1 MGYSEVV
8 STAAFLLALFV
19 ALRTWRWDRP
29 VITVDGAHWPGG
41 LGTAEPHKISFRVD
55 VSNRGNHATQIL
67 SAFWQVERE
76 NFPVRTIPASHG
88 GGGVESMFTAP
99 SASKEPEF
107 PFILDRNQRRTWDFE
122 MSIDGIRG
130 RGAITRLRPAV
141 EFMSRRDRRVVYGSW
156 QQPEL
161 A

>member
-29 VITVDGAHWPGG
+29 VITVDGAQWPGG
-41 LGTAEPHKISFRVD
+41 LGTAEPHKTSFSVD
-55 VSNRGNHATQIL
+55 VANRGNHATQIL

-76 NFPVRTIPASHG
+76 NLPVQTIPAYHG
-88 GGGVESMFTAP
+88 GGGIESLFAAP
-99 SASKEPEF
+99 SASKEPGF

-122 MSIDGIRG
+122 MSLDGIG
-130 RGAITRLRPAV
+130 DHGAITRMRPAA
-141 EFMSRRDRRVVYGSW
+141 EFISRKDRRVVYGSW
-156 QQPEL
+156 QQPKL